1 MTSSASPLQHWGEGP
16 VGSRKNIHENPFY
29 TSTASTNL
37 LYMVMTAEY
46 IQASESK
53 VNAFQTASYS
63 ESTNTSSHSSATQSE
78 GK

>member
-1 MTSSASPLQHWGEGP
+1 
-16 VGSRKNIHENPFY
+16 
-29 TSTASTNL
+29 
-37 LYMVMTAEY
+37 MVMTAEY

-63 ESTNTSSHSSATQSE
+63 ESTNASSDSSATQSE